1 MLRYKLIA
9 SDFDG
14 TLRHTDGEVSEET
27 KETVRE
33 FTSRGGDFC
42 ASVRG
47 CMTASILPRAREM
60 GLNGL
65 AVAYQGGVI
74 VDIASGKILRDERIP
89 CSDTVEICRFLEEDN
104 HLHVYD
110 GDRFF
115 VNENDGFLAMYERI
129 CRVHGIL
136 TPRAGFPY
144 CRGGARVC
152 QQDRCNVR
160 SGETGR
166 AAFPVPC
173 RIRRSLLYHVEY
185 GADGWRLQPKG
196 VDKGTALEFMA
207 SYYGIPLAE
216 TIGFGDNYND
226 IPLIRKAGLGIAIG
240 NGVQELK
247 DAAGYV
253 TKSCDEDGVAYA
265 IKKFAL
271 GEEE

>member
-33 FTSRGGDFC
+33 FTSRGGIFALC
-42 ASVRG
+42 TGR
-47 CMTASILPRAREM
+47 MTASILPRAREM

-74 VDIASGKILRDERIP
+74 VDTASGKILRDERIP

-136 TPRAGFPY
+136 TPRAVSRTVEAEHVSANKIVAMCEAEKQAELLSRCRAGF
-144 CRGGARVC
+144 G
-152 QQDRCNVR
+152 DRYYIT
-160 SGETGR
+160 SSMEQM
-166 AAFPVPC
+166 
-173 RIRRSLLYHVEY
+173 VEI
-185 GADGWRLQPKG
+185 APKG
-196 VDKGTALEFMA
+196 VDKGTALDFMA

>member
-33 FTSRGGDFC
+33 FTSRGGIFALC
-42 ASVRG
+42 TGR
-47 CMTASILPRAREM
+47 MTASILPRAREM

-74 VDIASGKILRDERIP
+74 VDTASGKILRDERIP
-89 CSDTVEICRFLEEDN
+89 CSDTVEICRFLEQDN

-136 TPRAGFPY
+136 TPRAVSRTVEAEHVSANKIVAMCEAEKQAELLSRCRAGF
-144 CRGGARVC
+144 G
-152 QQDRCNVR
+152 DRYYIT
-160 SGETGR
+160 SSMEQM
-166 AAFPVPC
+166 
-173 RIRRSLLYHVEY
+173 VEI
-185 GADGWRLQPKG
+185 APKG
-196 VDKGTALEFMA
+196 VDKGTALDFMA
-207 SYYGIPLAE
+207 SYYGIPLDSLVPVVPREAE
-216 TIGFGDNYND
+216 DE
-226 IPLIRKAGLGIAIG
+226 RAGLLARLQTILDGCSSDQLALICLLAEDVRDSAG
-240 NGVQELK
+240 PS
-247 DAAGYV
+247 AALREQ
-253 TKSCDEDGVAYA
+253 K
-265 IKKFAL
+265 
-271 GEEE
+271 